1 MGVEPTMA
9 DLQSAALATWLRS
22 HHALACQGFNGLAT
36 TGQGRSVIV
45 LIEIATHESI
55 SELQDRETLPI
66 TTRKSSNKLP
76 YELNSRCNP

>member
-22 HHALACQGFNGLAT
+22 HHALAFQGFNGPAA
-36 TGQGRSVIV
+36 TGQGRSAIV
-45 LIEIATHESI
+45 LVEKAADESI

-66 TTRKSSNKLP
+66 TTPESSNKLP

>member
-1 MGVEPTMA
+1 
-9 DLQSAALATWLRS
+9 
-22 HHALACQGFNGLAT
+22 
-36 TGQGRSVIV
+36 VIV